1 MYRFQFGQCSRIR
14 TVLATTIEIGDN
26 FFRSPREP
34 TVLHSLRLG
43 GQKQEAMAGH
53 YDCSSSGLDKGLGG
67 QKQEVM
73 AGDHDCSSS
82 GLDNGFGGQKREVMA
97 VDDDFSSSWIDKGLG
112 GQKQDVMLGDH
123 NCSSSGLDKGL
134 GGQKQE
140 VMVGDHDCSSSWLDE
155 GLGGQKKEVIVAVHD
170 CSSSGLNKGP
180 SGIGQV
186 TDFLSAARE
195 LRNRESQ
202 NDVATSSTGKRTYY
216 STAPKE
222 LWAEPLSKNLQGA
235 TTSST
240 GGFTYYSTAPQ
251 ELWTEV
257 LSKDLHDLNL
267 VAQNNEGGSS
277 CVEVLLLEPSDLV
290 FGEKL
295 AEGGQASIY
304 FATCPKFP
312 MPVVVKRLNDVNV
325 DLLSL
330 QRRMDRVMKIRK
342 KNNSAICTVLGVGKD
357 MEENVCIVMERM
369 IGDLRT
375 LINVNMGNRD
385 DGRMPLNYNETVA
398 MMLEVA
404 QGMEDLHSC
413 DLIHADLKASNIL
426 VCTGNDFE
434 VERED
439 EKNIPIHFQV
449 KIADFDTS
457 DGIWGTGFWRAP
469 KVLQARLRGDRT
481 PLLSPAADIYSYGML
496 CYELLTGEIPFDKV
510 CDWSDYNVVI
520 AGRRPQLPAHL
531 NLRMKELLSSC
542 WRANPQDRPGW
553 TWIIEILKKEQIK
566 YPLLSIDDSAA
577 PLDEWT
583 NFMLSL
589 MVMKLTEK
597 WQRQNLMFKKDDDN
611 SDVDDDSHDADD
623 DDDKLQP
630 LGLQF

>member
-1 MYRFQFGQCSRIR
+1 
-14 TVLATTIEIGDN
+14 
-26 FFRSPREP
+26 
-34 TVLHSLRLG
+34 
-43 GQKQEAMAGH
+43 MAGH

-155 GLGGQKKEVIVAVHD
+155 GLGGQKKEVIVGDHD
-170 CSSSGLNKGP
+170 CSSSGLDKRP

-202 NDVATSSTGKRTYY
+202 NDVPTSSTGKRTYY
-216 STAPKE
+216 STAPE
-222 LWAEPLSKNLQGA
+222 EQWAEPLSKDVQGA

-240 GGFTYYSTAPQ
+240 GGLTYYSTAPQ
-251 ELWTEV
+251 ELWTQV
-257 LSKDLHDLNL
+257 LSKDVHDLSCA
-267 VAQNNEGGSS
+267 AQNNEGESS

-290 FGEKL
+290 LGRKL

-304 FATCPKFP
+304 WATCPKFP
-312 MPVVVKRLNDVNV
+312 MPHVVKRLNDVNV

-330 QRRMDRVMKIRK
+330 QRRMDRVMKMRK

-357 MEENVCIVMERM
+357 MDGNVCIVMEKM
-369 IGDLRT
+369 EGDLRT
-375 LINVNMGNRD
+375 LINVNMK
-385 DGRMPLNYNETVA
+385 DGLRTLINDNMKDVGDGCMPLAYNETVA

-426 VCTGNDFE
+426 VYTNQD
-434 VERED
+434 VEGGKVDKGD
-439 EKNIPIHFQV
+439 EKRIQRHFRV

-469 KVLQARLRGDRT
+469 EVLQAQLRGSQT
-481 PLLSPAADIYSYGML
+481 PLLSPAADVYSYGML
-496 CYELLTGEIPFDKV
+496 CYELLTGKIPFDKV
-510 CDWSDYNVVI
+510 CDRSDYNVVI
-520 AGRRPQLPAHL
+520 SGRRPQLPAHL

-553 TWIIEILKKEQIK
+553 TWIIEILKKEQKI
-566 YPLLSIDDSAA
+566 YPLLSIDNWKRMEIVTAHS
-577 PLDEWT
+577 PILHYQ
-583 NFMLSL
+583 MLRYETSMCHKRFVISSMGMVL
-589 MVMKLTEK
+589 MQME
-597 WQRQNLMFKKDDDN
+597 RERNLEMQQIKD
-611 SDVDDDSHDADD
+611 DDDSHVDDVDSHEADD
-623 DDDKLQP
+623 DDDISQP
-630 LGLQF
+630 LGLQFQ

>member
-1 MYRFQFGQCSRIR
+1 
-14 TVLATTIEIGDN
+14 
-26 FFRSPREP
+26 
-34 TVLHSLRLG
+34 
-43 GQKQEAMAGH
+43 
-53 YDCSSSGLDKGLGG
+53 
-67 QKQEVM
+67 M

-82 GLDNGFGGQKREVMA
+82 GLDNGLGGQKKEVMA
-97 VDDDFSSSWIDKGLG
+97 ADHDFSSSWIDKGLG
-112 GQKQDVMLGDH
+112 GQKQDVMSGDH

-134 GGQKQE
+134 RGQKQE

-155 GLGGQKKEVIVAVHD
+155 GLGGQKKELIVGDHD
-170 CSSSGLNKGP
+170 CSSSGLDKGP

-222 LWAEPLSKNLQGA
+222 QWAEPLSKDLQGA

-251 ELWTEV
+251 ELWTQV
-257 LSKDLHDLNL
+257 LSKDLHDLNF
-267 VAQNNEGGSS
+267 VAQNNEGESS

-290 FGEKL
+290 FKAKL

-304 FATCPKFP
+304 FATCPKFS

-325 DLLSL
+325 DLLCL

-357 MEENVCIVMERM
+357 MDGNVCIVMEQM
-369 IGDLRT
+369 SGDLRT
-375 LINVNMGNRD
+375 LINVNMEDLG
-385 DGRMPLNYNETVA
+385 DGCMPLGYNETVA

-404 QGMEDLHSC
+404 QGMEDLHGC
-413 DLIHADLKASNIL
+413 GLIHADLKASNIL
-426 VCTGNDFE
+426 VCPKQD
-434 VERED
+434 VEGGQVDKGD
-439 EKNIPIHFQV
+439 EKKIQMHFQV

-469 KVLQARLRGDRT
+469 EVLQAQLRGAQT
-481 PLLSPAADIYSYGML
+481 PLLSPAADVYSYGML
-496 CYELLTGEIPFDKV
+496 CYELLTGKIPFDKI
-510 CDWSDYNVVI
+510 CGRSDYTVVI
-520 AGRRPQLPAHL
+520 SGRRPQLPAHL

-553 TWIIEILKKEQIK
+553 TWIIEILKKEQKI
-566 YPLLSIDDSAA
+566 YPLLSIDDSKIMDIVSAHSR
-577 PLDEWT
+577 
-583 NFMLSL
+583 SL
-589 MVMKLTEK
+589 HHQQLLQDTLMCNQRYCKSLIGMVKVQLERNLEM
-597 WQRQNLMFKKDDDN
+597 QRIKDD
-611 SDVDDDSHDADD
+611 DDDSHVDDVDSHEADD
-623 DDDKLQP
+623 DDDISQP

>member
-1 MYRFQFGQCSRIR
+1 M
-14 TVLATTIEIGDN
+14 LASTIESGDN
-26 FFRSPREP
+26 FFLSLREP
-34 TVLHSLRLG
+34 TVLHSVRLG

-53 YDCSSSGLDKGLGG
+53 HDCSSSGLDKGLGG

-73 AGDHDCSSS
+73 AGDHDCSI
-82 GLDNGFGGQKREVMA
+82 
-97 VDDDFSSSWIDKGLG
+97 SWIDKGLG
-112 GQKQDVMLGDH
+112 GQKQDVMSGYH
-123 NCSSSGLDKGL
+123 NCSSSGLDNGL

-140 VMVGDHDCSSSWLDE
+140 VMVGDHNCSSSWLDE
-155 GLGGQKKEVIVAVHD
+155 GLGGQKKEVMVGDHD
-170 CSSSGLNKGP
+170 CSSSGLDKGP

-195 LRNRESQ
+195 LRKRKSQ

-222 LWAEPLSKNLQGA
+222 LWAEPLSKDLQGA
-235 TTSST
+235 TSSST
-240 GGFTYYSTAPQ
+240 GGFTCYSTAPK

-267 VAQNNEGGSS
+267 GAQNNEGESS

-290 FGEKL
+290 FGLKL

-357 MEENVCIVMERM
+357 MDGNVCIVMERM
-369 IGDLRT
+369 NGDLRT
-375 LINVNMGNRD
+375 LINVNMGDLD
-385 DGRMPLNYNETVA
+385 DGRMPLDYNETVA

-404 QGMEDLHSC
+404 QGMEDLHAC
-413 DLIHADLKASNIL
+413 GLIHADLKASNIL
-426 VCTGNDFE
+426 VCTEQDAEG
-434 VERED
+434 D
-439 EKNIPIHFQV
+439 EKKCLMYFRV

-469 KVLQARLRGDRT
+469 EVLQARLRGAQT
-481 PLLSPAADIYSYGML
+481 PLLSPAADVYSYGML
-496 CYELLTGEIPFDKV
+496 CYELLTGKIPFDEI
-510 CDWSDYNVVI
+510 CDRSDYNVVI
-520 AGRRPQLPAHL
+520 SGRRPELPAHL

-553 TWIIEILKKEQIK
+553 GRIIEILKKEQII
-566 YPLLSIDDSAA
+566 YPLLSMDDFPIADSSDPEEKLRNFLEAFKEMMICRHRFLSSWIDMQNMQ
-577 PLDEWT
+577 DET
-583 NFMLSL
+583 
-589 MVMKLTEK
+589 VVKLHRIKDE
-597 WQRQNLMFKKDDDN
+597 DDDLHVD
-611 SDVDDDSHDADD
+611 DVDVHEGDD
-623 DDDKLQP
+623 DDDMSQS
-630 LGLQF
+630 LGL